1 VSTTRTYH
9 DTYEHDRFRVQGPLR
24 ECRSIQSGVSR
35 LPYYR
40 TPCVCVP
47 DLIRV
52 LAVCVLL
59 CFIKPILG
67 NRYVQC
73 RGFIVSELRE
83 THPRSKIADVRGG
96 NNKPKQIIVNASFC
110 DEIEGSGKCNYDVPS
125 VHELQT
131 PYPLK
136 HVLMCICL

>member
-1 VSTTRTYH
+1 
-9 DTYEHDRFRVQGPLR
+9 
-24 ECRSIQSGVSR
+24 
-35 LPYYR
+35 
-40 TPCVCVP
+40 
-47 DLIRV
+47 
-52 LAVCVLL
+52 
-59 CFIKPILG
+59 
-67 NRYVQC
+67 
-73 RGFIVSELRE
+73 VSELRE

-136 HVLMCICL
+136 HVLMCVFYHKTALNQKNRYKQINIKNIYMYIYISV